1 MSVIL
6 QPQVAFPLVRQIA
19 NHLDSETYYVRAVVR
34 NAQGVTIDTVA
45 LTSQGNQRYQTSWQV
60 PADPSGQ
67 GAYISIITSV
77 YTDSGY
83 TTKSPNYGDE
93 ENTYL
98 IFDRVMPAMRGS
110 GAGADSRTIRRIVE
124 EVIDAKIPK
133 PEPEEPEVEEPAEP
147 MRWDEVLSGIEGLKT
162 ALKPEKPEKVD
173 FKPLI
178 KAIESLRS
186 DVKEKEV
193 TPVTDLSPILAKL
206 SEKEEEDDLTRQ
218 ELIDLL
224 NSLGSTLTK
233 KIPDIVLGGL
243 AQSTFKIEA
252 ATANLDIPS
261 MKREPVIFDISK
273 ISK

>member
-45 LTSQGNQRYQTSWQV
+45 LTSQGDQRYQTSWQV

-98 IFDRVMPAMRGS
+98 IFDRVMPAMRGG

-147 MRWDEVLSGIEGLKT
+147 MRWDEVLSSIEGLKT

-173 FKPLI
+173 FKPLF

-186 DVKEKEV
+186 DVKEKDV

-224 NSLGSTLTK
+224 NMLGSTLTK

-243 AQSTFKIEA
+243 AQSTFKMEA
-252 ATANLDIPS
+252 ARASLDIPAV
-261 MKREPVIFDISK
+261 KREPVVFDLSK
-273 ISK
+273 LSK

>member
-34 NAQGVTIDTVA
+34 NAQGTTIDTVA
-45 LTSQGNQRYQTSWQV
+45 LTSQGDQRYQTSWQV

-83 TTKSPNYGDE
+83 TSKSPNYGDE

-98 IFDRVMPAMRGS
+98 IFDRVMPAMRGG

-124 EVIDAKIPK
+124 EEVAKIPT
-133 PEPEEPEVEEPAEP
+133 PEKVTMPVIPEV
-147 MRWDEVLSGIEGLKT
+147 RFDSVLSAIEELKT

-178 KAIESLRS
+178 KAIESIRT

-224 NSLGSTLTK
+224 NMLGSTLTK

-243 AQSTFKIEA
+243 AQSTFKMEA
-252 ATANLDIPS
+252 ARASLDIPAV
-261 MKREPVIFDISK
+261 KREPVVFDLSK
-273 ISK
+273 LSK

>member
-45 LTSQGNQRYQTSWQV
+45 LTSQGDQRYQTSWQV

-98 IFDRVMPAMRGS
+98 IFDRVMPAMRGG

-173 FKPLI
+173 FKPLF

-224 NSLGSTLTK
+224 NMLGSTLTK

-243 AQSTFKIEA
+243 AQSTFKMEA
-252 ATANLDIPS
+252 ARASLDIPAV
-261 MKREPVIFDISK
+261 KREPVVFDLSK
-273 ISK
+273 LSK

>member
-45 LTSQGNQRYQTSWQV
+45 LASQGDQRYQTSWQV

-83 TTKSPNYGDE
+83 TAKSPNYGDE

-110 GAGADSRTIRRIVE
+110 AGADSRTIRRIVE

-147 MRWDEVLSGIEGLKT
+147 MRWDEVLSSIEELKT

-173 FKPLI
+173 FKPLF

-206 SEKEEEDDLTRQ
+206 NEKEENDDLTRQ

-224 NSLGSTLTK
+224 NTLGSTLTK

-243 AQSTFKIEA
+243 AQSTFKMEA
-252 ATANLDIPS
+252 ATANLDIPA